1 MVSLNL
7 GQIASVFAPIA
18 KVASAAPIP
27 EAKIASAIVLQQ
39 DRQYQKS
46 QAIDA
51 YRRQQEMDLSAFGG
65 AGRTIVPTST
75 PNTLGAQSSLGS
87 LRGFFSDLG
96 GIARDIAPVVQLTR
110 GQTPSQRSQPA
121 QTVQQVGGQ
130 ESSTSGSVADFANL
144 LQPALFGRNAVKRG
158 LDMLGGAGVAEGLS
172 AFSDFM
178 SDRPMPKRITRKMK
192 SELMRIYNLSGM
204 NIDMTAEIGS
214 QLLNIPLSRDDVFMI
229 LTKKF
234 RNDGS
239 YVTKAAVRNARKTAR
254 KLDSLVM
261 LRNELCP
268 PTTSRTTRSTRTTRT
283 TRRK

>member
-1 MVSLNL
+1 M
-7 GQIASVFAPIA
+7 
-18 KVASAAPIP
+18 
-27 EAKIASAIVLQQ
+27 
-39 DRQYQKS
+39 
-46 QAIDA
+46 
-51 YRRQQEMDLSAFGG
+51 
-65 AGRTIVPTST
+65 
-75 PNTLGAQSSLGS
+75 
-87 LRGFFSDLG
+87 
-96 GIARDIAPVVQLTR
+96 
-110 GQTPSQRSQPA
+110 
-121 QTVQQVGGQ
+121 QQVGGQ
-130 ESSTSGSVADFANL
+130 ESSTSGSIADFANL

-178 SDRPMPKRITRKMK
+178 GDRPMPKRITRKMK